1 MASTGLSAASGLME
15 EAQAC
20 PQGAPGLLDHEH
32 GLCPKGSPIQ
42 PSLPHTPSEIQEY
55 THTRPWI
62 MYRASSLYYC
72 GPGFLFPINSPATP
86 PPQALPHV
94 PRAGQAASSIGL
106 LSPSPIPHHSTCDAA
121 LQPRVD
127 PWIPHPKTRSLCR
140 QEPFDLFVFPYAWQP
155 CLELSGAL

>member
-1 MASTGLSAASGLME
+1 ME

-127 PWIPHPKTRSLCR
+127 PSSGQHCFLSAQLLRGRRRKKREAGAHSTRGR
-140 QEPFDLFVFPYAWQP
+140 GGR
-155 CLELSGAL
+155 CLDVVSP